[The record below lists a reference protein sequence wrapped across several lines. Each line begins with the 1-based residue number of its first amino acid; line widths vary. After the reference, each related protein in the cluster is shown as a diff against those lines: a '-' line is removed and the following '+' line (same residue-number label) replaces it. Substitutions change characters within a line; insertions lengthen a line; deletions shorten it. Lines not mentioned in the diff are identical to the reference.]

1 MDLNDFHFIRPLWL
15 LALIPVVSVVWLSWH
30 KKWRIGNWQ
39 AVCDADLLP
48 YLLQDNASS
57 LHKRGYAPLALAA
70 LSALLAVISLAGPT
84 WQRLPAPVFRNESA
98 LVIALN
104 LSITMDAADITPS
117 RLVRARYKIADLLKR
132 RKDGQTALLVY
143 AGDAFVVTPLTT
155 DSETIISQLPA
166 LTTDIMPSQG
176 NNMVVALEKAD
187 DLFRQAGLTKG
198 QIIVVTDAVD
208 LPATQGIAEQSAK
221 TGYNVSVLAVG
232 TEEGAPIAAP
242 SGGFLKD
249 QQGTIMIPKLQAA
262 DLRSLASS
270 AGGSYQ
276 AISPDDSDVQALL
289 GYTDQARVSSEG
301 AKADQLALQQW
312 DDKGP
317 WLVLAVLPFAALLF
331 RKGLLCWLVL
341 MLLPLPK
348 NSYALA
354 WQDLWQ
360 TKDQRAQA
368 AYQQQQYDK
377 AAEWFDNPDW
387 KAAAQYKAGA
397 YEQAQTT
404 LNAPASATS
413 AYNLGNALA
422 QSGKLQEAIKA
433 YDKALALKPDDE
445 DTQYNKDLV
454 EKELQ
459 KQQQKQQQQKNDT
472 PQNSQKDGQQNP
484 QQNGQSGQDQQDKGG
499 QPKASD
505 NDQKPE
511 QKPEKP
517 GDQSEAKQAD
527 QQPAEQDKQPGEE
540 KQAQPAAP
548 KEQPQAKE
556 NPNQKPKYASE
567 AQQLSAEQQQAN
579 EQWLK
584 RIPDDPS
591 GLLKRKF
598 KYQYGQRRP
607 VQ

>member
-1 MDLNDFHFIRPLWL
+1 MELSDFHFIRPLWL
-15 LALIPVVSVVWLSWH
+15 LGLIPLVAMVWLSWH

-39 AVCDADLLP
+39 AVCDTDLLP

-57 LHKRGYAPLALAA
+57 LHKKGYAPLALAA

-84 WQRLPAPVFRNESA
+84 WQRLPTPVFRNESA
-98 LVIALN
+98 LVIVLN

-155 DSETIISQLPA
+155 DGETIISQLPA
-166 LTTDIMPSQG
+166 LTTDIMPSPG
-176 NNMVVALEKAD
+176 NNLDVALKKAD

-198 QIIVVTDAVD
+198 QIIVVTDTVD
-208 LPATQGIAEQSAK
+208 LQKTQDIAGQSAK
-221 TGYNVSVLAVG
+221 AGYNVSVLAVG
-232 TEEGAPIAAP
+232 TEQGAPIAAP

-249 QQGTIMIPKLQAA
+249 RQGTIVIPKLQA
-262 DLRSLASS
+262 DNLRKLASS
-270 AGGSYQ
+270 AGGTYQ
-276 AISPDDSDVQALL
+276 AITTNDSDVQALL

-301 AKADQLALQQW
+301 AKEDKLTLQQW

-317 WLVLAVLPFAALLF
+317 WLVLVVLPLAALLF
-331 RKGLLCWLVL
+331 RKGLLCWLLL

-348 NSYALA
+348 NTYALT
-354 WQDLWQ
+354 WQELWQ
-360 TKDQRAQA
+360 TKDQQAQA

-377 AAEWFDNPDW
+377 AAEWFDNSDW

-397 YEQAQTT
+397 YDKAETT
-404 LNAPASATS
+404 LNSPASATS

-445 DTQYNKDLV
+445 DAKYNKALV

-459 KQQQKQQQQKNDT
+459 KQQQDSPQQK
-472 PQNSQKDGQQNP
+472 SQKDRQQD
-484 QQNGQSGQDQQDKGG
+484 QQPEGQSGQQQDQQDKGG
-499 QPKASD
+499 EPKASD

-511 QKPEKP
+511 QKPEQS

-527 QQPAEQDKQPGEE
+527 QQPAGQDKQQGEE
-540 KQAQPAAP
+540 KQAQPASPQETQQP
-548 KEQPQAKE
+548 KET
-556 NPNQKPKYASE
+556 PNQKPKYASE

>member
-1 MDLNDFHFIRPLWL
+1 MDLSDFHFIRPLWL
-15 LALIPVVSVVWLSWH
+15 LALIPLVGVVWLSWH

-39 AVCDADLLP
+39 AVCDAELLP
-48 YLLQDNASS
+48 YLLQEQPSS
-57 LHKRGYAPLALAA
+57 LHKRGFAPLALAA
-70 LSALLAVISLAGPT
+70 LLALLAVISLAGPT

-104 LSITMDAADITPS
+104 LSITMEAADISPS

-155 DSETIISQLPA
+155 DSETIVSQLSA
-166 LTTDIMPSQG
+166 LTTDIMPSPG
-176 NNMVVALEKAD
+176 NNMSAALEKAD

-208 LPATQGIAEQSAK
+208 LQKTQGVAEQSAK
-221 TGYNVSVLAVG
+221 AGYNVSVSAVG
-232 TEEGAPIAAP
+232 TEEGAPIASAA
-242 SGGFLKD
+242 GGFLKD
-249 QQGTIMIPKLQAA
+249 PQGTIVIPKLQAA
-262 DLRSLASS
+262 NLRKLASS
-270 AGGSYQ
+270 GGGTYQ
-276 AISPDDSDVQALL
+276 AITTNDSDVQALL
-289 GYTDQARVSSEG
+289 GYTDQARASSEG

-317 WLVLAVLPFAALLF
+317 WLVLAVVPFAALLF
-331 RKGLLCWLVL
+331 RKGLLCWLLL

-348 NSYALA
+348 NTYALA

-360 TKDQRAQA
+360 TKDQRAQT

-404 LNAPASATS
+404 LKTPASATS

-445 DTQYNKDLV
+445 DARYNKALV

-459 KQQQKQQQQKNDT
+459 KQQQKQQQQNND
-472 PQNSQKDGQQNP
+472 PQQNSQKDGQQDP
-484 QQNGQSGQDQQDKGG
+484 QQQSQSGQDQQDKGG
-499 QPKASD
+499 EPKASD

-511 QKPEKP
+511 QKPEKS

-527 QQPAEQDKQPGEE
+527 QKPTEQDKQQGEE
-540 KQAQPAAP
+540 KQAQPASP
-548 KEQPQAKE
+548 KEAQQPKE
-556 NPNQKPKYASE
+556 NPSQKPKYASE

-598 KYQYGQRRP
+598 KYQYGQRRSL
-607 VQ
+607 Q